1 MANAVIKYDTS
12 TALGREVQAAV
23 LEMQSAYQR
32 LTKLAAVLTQADAAT
47 TPAVVEAG
55 GGAADLF
62 GVAAGQGAAFRDD
75 INGLASAL
83 TGSNRASIARLL
95 R

>member
-23 LEMQSAYQR
+23 QEMQSAYQR
-32 LTKLAAVLTQADAAT
+32 FTKIAAVLAQADATNAPT
-47 TPAVVEAG
+47 VVETG
-55 GGAADLF
+55 GGAGDLF
-62 GVAAGQGAAFRDD
+62 GVNPGSGAAFVSAV
-75 INGLASAL
+75 NGLSLAL
-83 TGSNRASIARLL
+83 SLPNRGQLATLL